1 MNINW
6 TQTGAPV
13 MQDEGISREHVQA
26 VIDRLEWQ
34 EIPKNGTLEVAMGPG
49 LAIKA
54 AIKEFHMPK
63 VSHVAVA
70 NDLAP
75 YGFYGIRAHYSN
87 GDVDVFILDLGT
99 ELVALRSDFTPKEVN
114 VSVDK

>member
-6 TQTGAPV
+6 TQTGVPI
-13 MQDEGISREHVQA
+13 MQDEGISQEHVQR
-26 VIDRLEWQ
+26 VIDSLEWQ
-34 EIPKNGTLEVAMGPG
+34 EIPKAGSLSLPMGPG

-54 AIKEFHMPK
+54 AIKEFQMPK

-87 GDVDVFILDLGT
+87 GDADVFVLDLGT
-99 ELVALRSDFTPKEVN
+99 ELVTLRSDFTPKT
-114 VSVDK
+114 